1 MKKVLVAL
9 LAIAMVV
16 TSFVGNNS
24 YIQAATTVDTI
35 KVKENPENIVKP
47 GETAH
52 VKMTINVSEL
62 ISKPVLEISDESGYF
77 SFGTPVLKINDI
89 AVNYLYAGNDTFLE
103 FDVTASDYVK
113 IGTYPINIKFT
124 YTPYS
129 FDGSDPSPVECIITT
144 KIKVK
149 EEKVPVQLT
158 ANNINLENSSIGNDT
173 NISML
178 IKNEG
183 ELSAMNVYLTMDF
196 GDGIDGKYTVKN
208 IKIGDL
214 TAGASKNITLPI
226 SIFSNAAT
234 GRRKITANFTY
245 KTTGGEEK
253 QAKFESYIN
262 LTAPTN
268 TTKAPNLSVQ
278 NIDTKEGLKLSQ
290 TFKLGV
296 DLKNIGGADAR
307 NITVTIDDASAGVGS
322 EGIIK
327 DYYTAGIT
335 AAPIKASKT
344 GSVDI
349 PLKVSKYATGG
360 LKEIKVVISYT
371 DASGN
376 PFTITEKTYV
386 DVVTPTPTPTPT
398 PTLAPEGS
406 PNLVISNVTQT
417 PASPIA
423 GDKVELTFEVE
434 NKSDVDAELVK
445 ISTEG
450 LSTTTFI
457 PVESEPY
464 LYYDK
469 IKAGEKIQ
477 VTLGFLVSNSITEGL
492 NSITVK
498 CSYKGG
504 ESTGV
509 IPVRDVVNDV
519 GGISKP
525 KLIVSKYY
533 TDAEE
538 LRAGSTFNFTFDL
551 YNTNATVAAKNI
563 TVTIS
568 QADNIFTVTQGSNSF
583 FINKIAAGET
593 ITNTLELKVKS
604 DATTKAYPIEI
615 TIEYEYDGAEPNP
628 TTGEIGESKTEKL
641 NLQAVENSRPVVNN
655 VQVYSYD
662 GMITVGTPATL
673 AFEFYNMGKSPL
685 NNVIAKVEGDFIKSD
700 GEMQIIGNVAEGTPS
715 YVEFQVTPNLE
726 GDAKGV
732 LRFTFEDSNGDQVE
746 FTQDFGTF
754 VSGMTIIDPGPIDP
768 GTGVFNPDEGAAK
781 KEILPLWAFIVAQIV
796 IFLLFIPITRKVIIN
811 VYKARLR
818 KQDEKGL

>member
-52 VKMTINVSEL
+52 VKMTM
-62 ISKPVLEISDESGYF
+62 
-77 SFGTPVLKINDI
+77 PVLKINDI

-183 ELSAMNVYLTMDF
+183 ELSAMN
-196 GDGIDGKYTVKN
+196 
-208 IKIGDL
+208 IGDL